1 MSLWLISPAATPLD
15 DRWQGREIFRS
26 VVVEAPTAAAARL
39 AAEHWALGGIHPE
52 MRNDS
57 LNAGF
62 SDEKLYFVRP
72 APLEMAAGIESSDG
86 DSRVL
91 AATPLR

>member
-1 MSLWLISPAATPLD
+1 MALWLISPAATPLD

-39 AAEHWALGGIHPE
+39 AAEHWALGGTHPE
-52 MRNDS
+52 MSNES

-72 APLEMAAGIESSDG
+72 APPDMTGDGENSDG
-86 DSRVL
+86 DSHVL